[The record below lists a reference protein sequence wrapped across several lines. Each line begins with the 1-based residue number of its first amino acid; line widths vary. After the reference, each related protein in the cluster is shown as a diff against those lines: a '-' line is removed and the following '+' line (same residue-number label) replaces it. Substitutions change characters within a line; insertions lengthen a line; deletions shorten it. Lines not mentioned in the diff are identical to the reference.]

1 MVINSKS
8 KLAILL
14 SKLKGFEI
22 GKVRERLEQYQ
33 TDPEIAAEIV
43 WFASFNKD
51 ISGKVIVDLGCGTG
65 ILGIAALVLGAKK
78 VIFVDIDEKAVEIAR
93 QNLAFVENELG
104 ILLNK
109 KAVFTVDKVE
119 NFKPK
124 EKVDVVLQNPPFG
137 VKVKHADKVFLEKAM
152 EFSPV
157 IYSFHKIE
165 SKDFIDEIS
174 KDRGYKMT
182 HFWSF
187 DFPLKM
193 TMEHH
198 RRRIYRIK
206 VGCWRLE
213 KLINK

>member
-8 KLAILL
+8 KLAVLL

-22 GKVRERLEQYQ
+22 GKVREKLEQYQ
-33 TDPEIAAEIV
+33 TDPEIAAGIV
-43 WFASFNKD
+43 WTAAINKE

-65 ILGIAALVLGAKK
+65 ILGIAALVIGAKK
-78 VIFVDIDEKAVEIAR
+78 VIFVDIDEKAVEIAKE
-93 QNLAFVENELG
+93 NIAFVEKELG
-104 ILLNK
+104 IELSENV
-109 KAVFTVDKVE
+109 VFIVDKVE
-119 NFKPK
+119 NFKTD
-124 EKVDVVLQNPPFG
+124 EKVDLVLQNPPFG
-137 VKVKHADKVFLEKAM
+137 VKVRHADRVFLEKAM

-165 SKDFIDEIS
+165 SKDFIDAIS
-174 KDRGYKMT
+174 KDKGYKMT

-193 TMEHH
+193 TLEHH
-198 RRRIYRIK
+198 RRRIHRIK